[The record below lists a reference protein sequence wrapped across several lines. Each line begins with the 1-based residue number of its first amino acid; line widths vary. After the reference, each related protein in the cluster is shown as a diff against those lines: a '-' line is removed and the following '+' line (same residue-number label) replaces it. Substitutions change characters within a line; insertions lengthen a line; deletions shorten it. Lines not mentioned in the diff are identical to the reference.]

1 MRSSSHFAPIRLLLV
16 LLALTFSF
24 SARHVAADD
33 DDDDE
38 KGETLKAS
46 GIPAAI
52 RHRVHLS
59 ATKVPE
65 FPHNDRRLLRAKDWP
80 ETMVIGGVRSTR
92 RIHAWNDMNE
102 GVAVK
107 SIRDVKRGWR
117 YMQFYDQTNSKW
129 SSGSVGWGPRY
140 TWNAD
145 NRLIERIWYEPDSVR
160 LVTHDY
166 TYYKNGR
173 LLGYSFRSEP
183 RHDRAAKNDTLE
195 FLSEFFDSDGN
206 LIAVAYEK
214 KRARDNES
222 LFAWMGSAI
231 PYDDFRMRTHIL
243 FSGAHPGNR

>member
-1 MRSSSHFAPIRLLLV
+1 MKRRSHFTGLRVV
-16 LLALTFSF
+16 LSSLALAVIFLPLLSF
-24 SARHVAADD
+24 A

-38 KGETLKAS
+38 KPLDPG
-46 GIPAAI
+46 GIPALI

-59 ATKVPE
+59 ASKVPD
-65 FPHNDRRLLRAKDWP
+65 FPMNDRRLLRAKDWP
-80 ETMVIGGVRSTR
+80 ETMVIGGIRSTR

-102 GVAVK
+102 GVALK
-107 SIRDVKRGWR
+107 SIREVKKGWR
-117 YMQFYDQTNSKW
+117 TMLFYDQTNSKW
-129 SSGSVGWGPRY
+129 STGSVGWGPRY

-145 NRLIERIWYEPDSVR
+145 KRLIERIWFEPDSVR

-173 LLGYSFRSEP
+173 LLGYSYRSEP
-183 RHDRAAKNDTLE
+183 RHHATAKRDTSE
-195 FLSEFFDSDGN
+195 FLSEFYDEDGN

-214 KRARDNES
+214 KRAHDGQS

-243 FSGAHPGNR
+243 YGGAHPGNR